1 MYKKIIAGFA
11 GAIALNILHE
21 TVRKNFTNVPH
32 INELGEE
39 ALLKLTDNTPINIT
53 GEKSLYAA
61 TLFGDIVSN
70 GLYYATTATNH
81 NITSGL
87 LAGVGA
93 IALPKK
99 MGLNDT
105 PVAEN
110 NQKKAMTIGYY
121 VFGALVTKFIYD
133 KIK

>member
-1 MYKKIIAGFA
+1 MYKKILAGFG

-21 TVRKNFTNVPH
+21 TIRKNFSNVPH
-32 INELGEE
+32 INEVGEE
-39 ALLKLTDNTPINIT
+39 ALLKLTDHTSLNIT
-53 GEKSLYAA
+53 GEKNLYAA
-61 TLFGDIVSN
+61 TLVGDIVSN

-81 NITSGL
+81 NLTSGL

-99 MGLNDT
+99 MGLNDE
-105 PVAEN
+105 PVAAN
-110 NQKKAMTIGYY
+110 NKKKAMTIGYY

>member
-1 MYKKIIAGFA
+1 MYKKIIAGLG

-21 TVRKNFTNVPH
+21 AIRKNFSNVPH
-32 INELGEE
+32 INEVGEE
-39 ALLKLTDNTPINIT
+39 ALLKLTDNTSINIT
-53 GEKSLYAA
+53 GENSLYAA
-61 TLFGDIVSN
+61 TLVGDVLSN
-70 GLYYATTATNH
+70 GLYYATTATKH
-81 NITSGL
+81 DLTSGL

-99 MGLNDT
+99 MGLNDE

-110 NQKKAMTIGYY
+110 TQKKLMTVGYY